1 MNFFQ
6 KIISSSLFMVLI
18 TNFSG
23 AQLNTTQ
30 SDSLALKL
38 VERHKLL
45 NASKLSVSG
54 YRVQIYFGTDR
65 NKAQE
70 VRSEFLSNNP
80 NTPAYLIYHQ
90 PYFKVRIGDFYS
102 RLDAIGFLNKIAVDY
117 TTSFVVSDDVKLPVF
132 E

>member
-1 MNFFQ
+1 MNFCS
-6 KIISSSLFMVLI
+6 KINYTFFLLI
-18 TNFSG
+18 LWSNFSN
-23 AQLNTTQ
+23 AQLNTNK

-45 NASKLSVSG
+45 NASKLSISG

-70 VRSEFLSNNP
+70 VRTEFLSNYP
-80 NTPAYLIYHQ
+80 KIPAYLVYHQ
-90 PYFKVRIGDFYS
+90 PYFKVRIGDFYT
-102 RLDAIGFLNKIAVDY
+102 RLDAVGFLNKISVDY

>member
-1 MNFFQ
+1 MNFCAKNIYVFF
-6 KIISSSLFMVLI
+6 LLMLLCH
-18 TNFSG
+18 FSN
-23 AQLNTTQ
+23 AQLNTNK

-70 VRSEFLSNNP
+70 VRTEFLSNYP
-80 NTPAYLIYHQ
+80 KIPAYLVYHQ
-90 PYFKVRIGDFYS
+90 PYFKVRIGDFYT
-102 RLDAIGFLNKIAVDY
+102 RLDAVGFLNKISVDY